1 MLVAEIDAY
10 GSTGMGFDTC
20 GLVLTTEIDAYGSTE
35 IGASYGEIMRER
47 ERERERERDSPGPFD
62 LRDEKIKSIYNN
74 NM

>member
-1 MLVAEIDAY
+1 MLVVEIDAY

-20 GLVLTTEIDAYGSTE
+20 GLVLTAEIDACGSTE
-35 IGASYGEIMRER
+35 IGASYGEIT
-47 ERERERERDSPGPFD
+47 RERERERDSPSPFD

>member
-20 GLVLTTEIDAYGSTE
+20 GLVLTAKIDACGSTE
-35 IGASYGEIMRER
+35 IGASYGEIT
-47 ERERERERDSPGPFD
+47 RERERDSPGPFD